1 MWVLRRQQ
9 AQRAPLAQQPV
20 QMPVWQPVW
29 KARAAACWCWAFLAI
44 LQGQDNSVRRTR
56 CKPVQSRQS
65 SWVQSQRFAYVA
77 VPVSSRTIMEE
88 KLEVALYVVATPIGN
103 RGDITTRALELL
115 AQVDVVA
122 AEDTRNTLGLLQSY
136 GISARLIAV
145 HDHNER
151 HAADGIVKLLS
162 EGQSVALVSDA
173 GTPGISDPGA
183 IVVAAVSRAGYRVV
197 PVAGVSAVIAAVSA
211 SGEGQGGFLFHG
223 FLPTKTGDRR
233 RALEEARQWCQR
245 YPVVFYESPH
255 RIVESISDM
264 ADVLGEAQEI
274 VICRELTKKFETI
287 QRLAL
292 GDAVAWLTS
301 DPNQQR
307 GELVLVLAKSSPNE
321 QDESASANEQ
331 LTRTLT
337 PLLAELPLKQ
347 AVQLAVAI
355 TGLKKNEVY
364 SHALRLKGGGVVG
377 GALDDAS

>member
-1 MWVLRRQQ
+1 M
-9 AQRAPLAQQPV
+9 
-20 QMPVWQPVW
+20 
-29 KARAAACWCWAFLAI
+29 
-44 LQGQDNSVRRTR
+44 
-56 CKPVQSRQS
+56 
-65 SWVQSQRFAYVA
+65 
-77 VPVSSRTIMEE
+77 PVSSRTIMEE